1 MMMGG
6 GSEAERSRENREQ
19 GRVEG
24 SVSVNHDSVS
34 TLFTVR
40 VALVSTG
47 AQTEGPTFSLAHLW
61 ILIGPQT

>member
-47 AQTEGPTFSLAHLW
+47 AQTGVTHFLISTFVDINW
-61 ILIGPQT
+61 T